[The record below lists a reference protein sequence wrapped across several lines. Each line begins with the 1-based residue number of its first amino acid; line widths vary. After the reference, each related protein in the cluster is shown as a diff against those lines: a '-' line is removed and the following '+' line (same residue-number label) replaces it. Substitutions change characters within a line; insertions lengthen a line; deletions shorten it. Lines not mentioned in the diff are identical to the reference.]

1 MEMNRNPYITKGING
16 LHMEIGEHGYVR
28 TDPDAWRRAGVCSPF
43 SRLYLVTG
51 GEGWLKAGE
60 TVCRLLP
67 GYAYLVP
74 AGLTFSYGCG
84 EYMEK
89 LYFHIHLIKPDGYDM
104 AMGLSRIEKLSVE
117 AGQLAGMV
125 RRYHSH
131 SWLDALSLKSDI
143 YGVVSALLRQYPEK
157 DEVLPVLSPLTQRA
171 VRYVQEHLSVR
182 ITAAQVAKEMFVSQ
196 TVLARLF
203 RREMGKTLRQYVE
216 DMVFQAAQIRLTETD
231 WPLTEISEQLGFCDA
246 FYFSRRFRQR
256 YGEPPSEYRKRLK
269 TAGQA
274 LLPFAESQPDA

>member
-28 TDPDAWRRAGVCSPF
+28 TDPDAWRRNRVCSPF

-51 GEGWLKAGE
+51 GEGWMKYGE
-60 TVCRLLP
+60 TVCSLLN
-67 GYAYLVP
+67 GNAYLIP
-74 AGLTFSYGCG
+74 AGLTFGYGGG

-104 AMGLSRIEKLSVE
+104 AMGLPRVEKM
-117 AGQLAGMV
+117 AITAQQLNDMV
-125 RRYHSH
+125 QRYHSR

-143 YGVVSALLRQYPEK
+143 YGIVSALLRQYPEK
-157 DEVLPVLSPLTQRA
+157 NDRLPTLSLLTEQA
-171 VRYVQEHLSVR
+171 ARYVQEHLSVR
-182 ITAAQVAKEMFVSQ
+182 ITAAQVAESLFVSQ
-196 TVLARLF
+196 TVLSRRF
-203 RREMGKTLRQYVE
+203 RQEMGKTLHQYVE

-231 WPLTEISEQLGFCDA
+231 QSLAQISEELGFCDA

-256 YGEPPSEYRKRLK
+256 YGDPPSAYRKRLK
-269 TAGQA
+269 TASQA
-274 LLPFAESQPDA
+274 LVPVVKALPDV